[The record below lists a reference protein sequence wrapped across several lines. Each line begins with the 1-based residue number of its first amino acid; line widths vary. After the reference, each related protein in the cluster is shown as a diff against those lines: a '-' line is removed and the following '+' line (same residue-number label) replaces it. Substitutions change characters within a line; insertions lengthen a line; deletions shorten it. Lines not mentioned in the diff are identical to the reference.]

1 MKIKSTIFVSAFSI
15 LCFWIPND
23 ALANQTQKQQTQ
35 NQSEIAA
42 LFDRAAAKHK
52 RELYSL
58 WGARAAPRI
67 HLGQV
72 SSSSVSEVL
81 SVNATWYRRYGDELI
96 EAVYP
101 DGAAVLFYSYDQENL
116 QIWLVDEHGIQ
127 AYHNRKISEN
137 QINEAI
143 TNLRNSMGVDSL
155 QSSRSPHPRG
165 LEIVSIAQ
173 KPKLLNSSIAKLTDI
188 LLPIA
193 LTHKLASV
201 RHLII
206 VPVLGFGTVPYAV
219 LQPFKDDSFLIDKM
233 SISIAPSLFDVGQP
247 IYPWSVDDAF
257 FSPLIVGNPD
267 LPTST
272 EWIVPTLLG
281 AEKEALAIS
290 ETMNATPLIGKQ
302 ATKEAI
308 LSKVGD
314 SSLLY
319 FATHGVASNSNP
331 LSGGFLMLSAE
342 TLQQGW
348 WTAKEVQE
356 THLSMAQIAVLSAC
370 QTGLGKVH
378 DAGVIGLARAFQIA
392 GVPRVVMSL
401 WSVDDAATSELM
413 QAFVKHIKNGDIPAE
428 ALRKAMLEV
437 RKQRPAPSQWASF
450 VLFGTPR

>member
-1 MKIKSTIFVSAFSI
+1 MKIKFTIFVSAFSL

-23 ALANQTQKQQTQ
+23 AVANHTQKQQTQ
-35 NQSEIAA
+35 NQSDIAA
-42 LFDRAAAKHK
+42 LFDQAAAKHK
-52 RELYSL
+52 RELDDLLRYREGS
-58 WGARAAPRI
+58 RI
-67 HLGQV
+67 NL
-72 SSSSVSEVL
+72 SSQASSGSVAQVL
-81 SVNATWYRRYGDELI
+81 SVKDGD
-96 EAVYP
+96 YT
-101 DGAAVLFYSYDQENL
+101 DGAIYLDKTAVIFYSYDKETL
-116 QIWLVDEHGIQ
+116 QVWLVDEHGIQ
-127 AYHNRKISEN
+127 AYHKQKISEN

-143 TNLRNSMGVDSL
+143 INLRNSMGVDSL
-155 QSSRSPHPRG
+155 QSSRTPHPRG
-165 LEIVSIAQ
+165 LEIVSIVQ
-173 KPKLLNSSIAKLTDI
+173 KQKLLNRSIAELTEI
-188 LLPIA
+188 FLPVA

-219 LQPFKDDSFLIDKM
+219 LQPFKDGSFLIDKM
-233 SISIAPSLFDVGQP
+233 SLSVAPSLFDVGQSIP
-247 IYPWSVDDAF
+247 SWNVETAF
-257 FSPLIVGNPD
+257 SSPLIVGNPY

-281 AEKEALAIS
+281 AEKEALTIA
-290 ETMNATPLIGKQ
+290 ETMNATPIIGKQ
-302 ATKEAI
+302 AKKETI
-308 LSKVGD
+308 LSKVRN

-331 LSGGFLMLSAE
+331 LSGGFLMFSAE

-356 THLSMAQIAVLSAC
+356 TYLSRAHIAVLSAC

-413 QAFVKHIKNGDIPAE
+413 QAFVKHLKNNDIPAE